1 MAHPL
6 TVDTV
11 IQMDDRLRTVVH
23 LHVEISSIETG
34 DYVVPGKLVIEW
46 KTASDLV
53 DSAIDDCKRLFWQT
67 DRIASPG
74 MRGMLLSEG
83 NIYRQTNMHLP
94 AISGTLSYLAAI
106 QGVAVLPTLSL
117 EHSAYIIVKLTRH
130 AVEGFGYDLRLRGA
144 GSKDP
149 SHATAFVTEGIP
161 GVSAT
166 TARGFHSR
174 FGSVTGLFAASYDD
188 LLATPGIGPKMARLI
203 YDTLRAVP
211 PA

>member
-1 MAHPL
+1 MEASRGLEHARGDGGDHADPNARQE
-6 TVDTV
+6 TWNHG
-11 IQMDDRLRTVVH
+11 R
-23 LHVEISSIETG
+23 EPETG
-34 DYVVPGKLVIEW
+34 G
-46 KTASDLV
+46 
-53 DSAIDDCKRLFWQT
+53 R
-67 DRIASPG
+67 
-74 MRGMLLSEG
+74 
-83 NIYRQTNMHLP
+83 RQARRMDP
-94 AISGTLSYLAAI
+94 
-106 QGVAVLPTLSL
+106 LPTLSL